1 MPLGITSTLL
11 LGSLAFWWGI
21 RFGRPLLRRGATA
34 NDLFRGNAAASLAF
48 LGAYFVLLLVALY
61 APQWQW
67 LPLEWRVY
75 GMHVT
80 WTVMRVTLLWICGV
94 AFTISWHTARLQVLA
109 VALLGVMGVGAFTSA
124 EAYFLEPIYLS
135 LEDNLRPNY
144 VFQQTSPSSCAPA
157 AMATLMYRWG
167 IPATESMVAR
177 LAGTSRLGTSMPQL
191 IVAARALNLDALE
204 MTNTTWEQMQQVNRP
219 GVLAV
224 WLISRRGQRSPHAIA
239 LLKMT
244 DEYAFVADPAWG
256 RIYQLTRQQFESIWR
271 KEYVPLF
278 QLGDTLLTPSEV
290 RDYLTRLGYLRHR
303 NDNVTTAIRKFQR
316 SLGAPATGDVDA
328 ETALMLSGAFIS
340 DAPTLTFR

>member
-1 MPLGITSTLL
+1 
-11 LGSLAFWWGI
+11 
-21 RFGRPLLRRGATA
+21 
-34 NDLFRGNAAASLAF
+34 
-48 LGAYFVLLLVALY
+48 
-61 APQWQW
+61 
-67 LPLEWRVY
+67 
-75 GMHVT
+75 
-80 WTVMRVTLLWICGV
+80 
-94 AFTISWHTARLQVLA
+94 
-109 VALLGVMGVGAFTSA
+109 
-124 EAYFLEPIYLS
+124 
-135 LEDNLRPNY
+135 
-144 VFQQTSPSSCAPA
+144 
-157 AMATLMYRWG
+157 
-167 IPATESMVAR
+167 
-177 LAGTSRLGTSMPQL
+177 MPQL

-224 WLISRRGQRSPHAIA
+224 WLISGRGQRSPHAIA

-303 NDNVTTAIRKFQR
+303 NDNVTAAIRKFQR